1 MVINMEIEKKKERI
15 TDEITDDILPYAH
28 WLYSISG
35 IGSKTIKILLSW
47 AGTPKEIYELSYR
60 LPPEELTAQL
70 PTHPRKRE
78 LAEKM
83 INAAKNRNIREEYAA
98 LEKKRIHFTCLGH
111 AVYPERLFHIPDAP
125 YGIYFRGRLPAEENH
140 SVAIIGARNCSE
152 YGRRIA
158 HRFGEELA
166 SAGIQ
171 IVSGMARGIDGI
183 GQQAALSA
191 GGYSLAVMGCGVD
204 ICYPN
209 ENRKLY
215 EMLCESGGVC
225 SEYPPGTLPK
235 SSLFP
240 PRNRIISALSDIV
253 LVVEAKNRSGTLIT
267 VDMALEQG
275 KDVYAVPGRVT
286 EALSEG
292 CNRLLQQ
299 GAQVALSPADM
310 IQTMTGK
317 AADNQ
322 TENFLLS
329 DIQVDI
335 LQNLDDMPRP
345 AEKIKERV
353 FSYSGRD
360 ISLQE
365 VMNQLINLSLGG
377 WVKQIGN
384 SYFMKA

>member
-1 MVINMEIEKKKERI
+1 MVIEKREEQILDRI
-15 TDEITDDILPYAH
+15 TDNMLPYAH
-28 WLYSISG
+28 WLYSVPG
-35 IGSKTIKILLSW
+35 IGSKTIKIVLSG
-47 AGTPKEIYELSYR
+47 AGTPKEIYELSNHLR
-60 LPPEELTAQL
+60 AEELAARF
-70 PTHPRKRE
+70 PAHPRKLE
-78 LAEKM
+78 LAEKI
-83 INAAKNRNIREEYAA
+83 INAGKNRNVQEEYET

-111 AVYPERLFHIPDAP
+111 TAYPERLFHIPDAP
-125 YGIYFRGRLPAEENH
+125 YGIYFRGRLPAEEKH
-140 SVAIIGARNCSE
+140 SAAIIGARNCSE
-152 YGRRIA
+152 YGRRMA
-158 HRFGEELA
+158 YRFGEELA

-183 GQQAALSA
+183 GQQAALEA
-191 GGYSLAVMGCGVD
+191 GGYSLGVMGCGVD

-215 EMLCESGGVC
+215 DMLCESGGIC
-225 SEYPPGTLPK
+225 SEYLPGTQPR

-299 GAQVALSPADM
+299 GAQVALSPIDM
-310 IQTMTGK
+310 IQAITGK
-317 AADNQ
+317 TADDKKGD
-322 TENFLLS
+322 FLLS
-329 DIQVDI
+329 DIQTDI
-335 LQNLDDMPRP
+335 LQNLDDVPKSV
-345 AEKIKERV
+345 EKIKEQMQL
-353 FSYSGRD
+353 YSGHD

-365 VMNQLINLSLGG
+365 VMNQLVSLSLGG

>member
-1 MVINMEIEKKKERI
+1 MVTERKEEQIIDKI
-15 TDEITDDILPYAH
+15 TDNMLPYAH
-28 WLYSISG
+28 WLYSIPG
-35 IGSKTIKILLSW
+35 VGSKTAKILLSG
-47 AGTPKEIYELSYR
+47 AGTPKEIYELSYHLQVEELAAR
-60 LPPEELTAQL
+60 LPA
-70 PTHPRKRE
+70 HPRKQE
-78 LAEKM
+78 LAEKI
-83 INAAKNRNIREEYAA
+83 INAGKCRNIQEEYEA
-98 LEKKRIHFTCLGH
+98 LEKQQIHFTCLGH
-111 AVYPERLFHIPDAP
+111 AAYPIRLFHIPDAP

-152 YGRRIA
+152 YGRRMA
-158 HRFGEELA
+158 YRFGEELA
-166 SAGIQ
+166 SAGVQ

-183 GQQAALSA
+183 GQQAALEA
-191 GGYSLAVMGCGVD
+191 GGYSLGVMGCGVD

-215 EMLCESGGVC
+215 DMLCESGGVC
-225 SEYPPGTLPK
+225 SEYLPGTMPR

-240 PRNRIISALSDIV
+240 PRNRIISALSDII

-299 GAQVALSPADM
+299 GAQVALSPTDM
-310 IQTMTGK
+310 IQTITGK
-317 AADNQ
+317 TADDKKGD
-322 TENFLLS
+322 FLLS
-329 DIQVDI
+329 DIQADI
-335 LQNLDDMPRP
+335 LQNLDDVPKSV
-345 AEKIKERV
+345 EKIKEQMLL
-353 FSYSGRD
+353 YSGRD
-360 ISLQE
+360 ISIQE
-365 VMNQLINLSLGG
+365 VMNQLISLSLSG

>member
-1 MVINMEIEKKKERI
+1 MVIEKREEKIINKI
-15 TDEITDDILPYAH
+15 TDNMLPYAH
-28 WLYSISG
+28 WLYSIPG
-35 IGSKTIKILLSW
+35 IGSKTVKMLLSL
-47 AGTPKEIYELSYR
+47 AGKPKKIYELSR
-60 LPPEELTAQL
+60 HLSIEELAAQL
-70 PTHPRKRE
+70 SAHPRKRE
-78 LAEKM
+78 LAEKI
-83 INAAKNRNIREEYAA
+83 INAGKCRNIQEEYAA

-111 AVYPERLFHIPDAP
+111 AAYPDRLIHIPDAP
-125 YGIYFRGRLPAEENH
+125 YGIYFRGRLPAKENP
-140 SVAIIGARNCSE
+140 SAAIIGARNCSE
-152 YGRRIA
+152 YGRRMA
-158 HRFGEELA
+158 YRFGEELA
-166 SAGIQ
+166 SAGVQ

-183 GQQAALSA
+183 GQQAALEA
-191 GGYSLAVMGCGVD
+191 GGYSLGVMGCGVD

-215 EMLCESGGVC
+215 DMLCECGGVC
-225 SEYPPGTLPK
+225 SEYLPGTLPR
-235 SSLFP
+235 SCLFP
-240 PRNRIISALSDIV
+240 PRNRIISALSDSI

-310 IQTMTGK
+310 IQSITGK
-317 AADNQ
+317 TADDKKG
-322 TENFLLS
+322 EILLS
-329 DIQVDI
+329 DIQTDI
-335 LQNLDDMPRP
+335 LQNLDNVPKP
-345 AEKIKERV
+345 VEKIKEQV
-353 FSYSGRD
+353 LLYSGRD

-365 VMNQLINLSLGG
+365 AMNQLINLSLSG